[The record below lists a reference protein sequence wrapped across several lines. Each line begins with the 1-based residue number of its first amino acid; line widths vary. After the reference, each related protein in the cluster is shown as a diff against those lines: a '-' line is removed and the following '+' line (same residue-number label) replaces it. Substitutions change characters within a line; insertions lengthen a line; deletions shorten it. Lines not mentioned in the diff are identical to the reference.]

1 MDQEG
6 RWQGMLLPSIKV
18 GAASGVSGVFVG
30 GTVAILRGSTAPV
43 LFMLASGAQW
53 FCLDGAFWAG
63 RSDILRILCDDH
75 PPSPRERLYASTAA
89 GGVAG
94 GTVGALFRGRR
105 NIIPGIVMFSLLGLC
120 GQTVFN
126 AVDASRKERAADEVV
141 ERQSLMKR
149 IANARWSPMQNLSD
163 EQYVSML
170 KEKLL
175 SVEVEIA
182 VIDDK
187 ISELRGAET
196 KSKEQGPRR

>member
-1 MDQEG
+1 
-6 RWQGMLLPSIKV
+6 
-18 GAASGVSGVFVG
+18 
-30 GTVAILRGSTAPV
+30 
-43 LFMLASGAQW
+43 
-53 FCLDGAFWAG
+53 
-63 RSDILRILCDDH
+63 
-75 PPSPRERLYASTAA
+75 
-89 GGVAG
+89 
-94 GTVGALFRGRR
+94 
-105 NIIPGIVMFSLLGLC
+105 MFSLLGLC

>member
-1 MDQEG
+1 MLVPQLAA
-6 RWQGMLLPSIKV
+6 WQAEQLGLCSVRESDPRIQ
-18 GAASGVSGVFVG
+18 A
-30 GTVAILRGSTAPV
+30 GSNV
-43 LFMLASGAQW
+43 IQG
-53 FCLDGAFWAG
+53 
-63 RSDILRILCDDH
+63 
-75 PPSPRERLYASTAA
+75 
-89 GGVAG
+89 
-94 GTVGALFRGRR
+94 GRR

-141 ERQSLMKR
+141 ERPSLMKR
-149 IANARWSPMQNLSD
+149 IANARWSPMRNLSN

-175 SVEVEIA
+175 TVEAEIA